1 MILTSNNLARDD
13 EGFLKNSEDWN
24 ESVAKFIA
32 LEEGIDLSDEHWEV
46 VHLVRTFYINFNTVP
61 TVYILVK
68 ALSRKFGQDKGNSR
82 YLFRLFPQGPAR
94 QAAKIAGLP
103 KPVRCL

>member
-1 MILTSNNLARDD
+1 MSFTSNNLARDD
-13 EGFLKNSEDWN
+13 EGFLKNREDWT

-68 ALSRKFGQDKGNSR
+68 ALSRKFGKDKGNSR
-82 YLFRLFPQGPAR
+82 YLFRLFPQGPTR